1 MIHYVLGN
9 TLMKNAVA
17 KNPKTK
23 LAVAIAA
30 VAFGFSGL
38 TFADE
43 ALTLE
48 DALKGG
54 KADFAFRYRFE
65 NVDDDARPEDGRAS
79 TLKSRFTYTT
89 QTYKDFQVQ
98 LEVDNVSR
106 IGGDN
111 YDDLHN
117 SNTDRGVVA
126 DTDGTDFN
134 QAWISYTGIDNTTLK
149 AGRQRINLDNQRFI
163 GGVGWRQNEQ
173 TYDGVTVVNTSLG
186 DTTAVYA
193 YVQNVERIFG
203 PDDGRDMTPAA
214 HSNLETEAHIFNLN
228 YTGLGFGTL
237 SGYAYLLDIDDIDA
251 LSTKTFG
258 ARFSGS
264 QGDETKLLY
273 TAEYARQSDY
283 QDYEDKYGST
293 SFDADY
299 YNLEGGIQAKGIT
312 AKLGLEVLGADDD
325 KGVAFSTPLATL
337 HKFQGFADKFLG
349 TPGDG
354 IEDTYASVFTKIMG
368 AKVGVIY
375 HDFEADE
382 GSADYGDEIDFVVAK
397 QVHKNVH
404 LLFKYANYDAD
415 EHSTDTQKAWLQLT
429 VKF

>member
-1 MIHYVLGN
+1 
-9 TLMKNAVA
+9 MKNAVA

-23 LAVAIAA
+23 LAVTIAA
-30 VAFGFSGL
+30 VAFGFAGQ

-54 KADFAFRYRFE
+54 KADFSFRYRFE
-65 NVDDDARPEDGRAS
+65 NVDDDGRDEEGRAS

-106 IGGDN
+106 IGSDN
-111 YDDLHN
+111 YDDFHN
-117 SNTDRGVVA
+117 SNTDHGVVA

-134 QAWISYTGIDNTTLK
+134 QAWVAYTGIDDTTLK
-149 AGRQRINLDNQRFI
+149 AGRQRINLDNQRFV

-173 TYDGVTVVNTSLG
+173 TYDGVTIVNTSLA

-193 YVQNVERIFG
+193 YVQNVERVFG
-203 PDDGRDMTPAA
+203 PDDGRAGTPAA
-214 HSNLETEAHIFNLN
+214 NSNLETEAHIFNVN
-228 YTGLGFGTL
+228 YKGLGFGTL
-237 SGYAYLLDIDDIDA
+237 SGYAYLLDVDDIPDA
-251 LSTKTFG
+251 STQTFG
-258 ARFSGS
+258 ARFTGS
-264 QGDETKLLY
+264 QGDETKFLY

-283 QDYEDKYGST
+283 KDST
-293 SFDADY
+293 KSFDADY
-299 YNLEGGIQAKGIT
+299 YTLEAGVEAMGVTGKVGY
-312 AKLGLEVLGADDD
+312 EVLGADDD
-325 KGVAFSTPLATL
+325 KGSFSTPLATL
-337 HKFQGFADKFLG
+337 HKFQGFADKFLT

-382 GSADYGDEIDFVVAK
+382 GSNDYGDEIDFVVAK

-404 LLFKYANYDAD
+404 LLFKYAKYDAD
-415 EHSTDTQKAWLQLT
+415 DYVSMTDARRTDVDKIWLQMT